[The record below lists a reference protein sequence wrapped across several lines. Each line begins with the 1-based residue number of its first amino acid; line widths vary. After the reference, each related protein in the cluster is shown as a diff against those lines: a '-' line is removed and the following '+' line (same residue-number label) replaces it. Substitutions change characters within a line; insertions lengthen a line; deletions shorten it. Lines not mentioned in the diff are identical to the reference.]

1 MNLSDEPAGR
11 AGAWTLGFSRG
22 PPQASRGAHFPK
34 DGMRKSGTFVRV
46 SRRVELTVG
55 KQVLRLSTTAPDEH
69 LVELVSLVE
78 AKLAQTGGAQRANVA
93 EAALMAALALA
104 DELVAERGRR
114 SQVEQRARD
123 TVIAAIAHVD
133 EALAQVDAG

>member
-1 MNLSDEPAGR
+1 MA
-11 AGAWTLGFSRG
+11 AGAREARLFSARAASVFPG
-22 PPQASRGAHFPK
+22 AFLERPPAAFCYVHG
-34 DGMRKSGTFVRV
+34 V

-69 LVELVSLVE
+69 LVELVTLVE
-78 AKLAQTGGAQRANVA
+78 AKLASTGGAQRQNLA

-114 SQVEQRARD
+114 SQVEQRARE
-123 TVIAAIAHVD
+123 TVIAAIARVD
-133 EALAQVDAG
+133 EAISHVDAR